1 MEALG
6 DVVQVRDD
14 VLAASAEQTMLGAA
28 QREWLLDGVAAS
40 TAIWDVIAQQVFM
53 FGGNAVV
60 GADPPVV
67 VVDTWDGYDGERRVV
82 LDAVGASADNLVVL
96 TGDFHAAVV
105 ADLRVDPYD
114 LSLPVVGAEFMA
126 SSISSAFFDDDE
138 TVASLVNGA
147 FDREPTDQV
156 VRLPA
161 RVHGLRGHARTLASP
176 PTARWP
182 ISSTRRRPSRRS
194 ARGRSPPARPAPS
207 RCPDGDCPQMLM
219 TSLPRACAVPR

>member
-1 MEALG
+1 MRFHVLDTRQYRADQRREEPFVEALG

-14 VLAASAEQTMLGAA
+14 VLAASAEQTMLGAP

-147 FDREPTDQV
+147 LTANPQIKWFDSRRGYTVCEVTPEHWRATYRAVADQFD
-156 VRLPA
+156 A
-161 RVHGLRGHARTLASP
+161 ASP
-176 PTARWP
+176 VAPL
-182 ISSTRRRPSRRS
+182 STWEIAAGTP
-194 ARGRSPPARPAPS
+194 G
-207 RCPDGDCPQMLM
+207 
-219 TSLPRACAVPR
+219 AVQVS